1 MTQHI
6 HAWMVRAGNS
16 NELAELVEG
25 RSPDHMTTLRE
36 ASDATNRSLAGHRRR
51 TPEA

>member
-1 MTQHI
+1 MTQPI

-36 ASDATNRSLAGHRRR
+36 AMINAMIHSEKALKPHVK
-51 TPEA
+51 